1 MKSFKLKNKKEEQE
15 TLEQQKKETEENAKN
30 KNLNFIQK
38 NPQTVGAIILGFITY
53 FFIILNVSFVWVVP
67 IIYGARRLLKA
78 KKIGENKKFI
88 TIGYVVVYSPI
99 LWILLGVSF
108 FVINALYFKLNQLN
122 NYK

>member
-1 MKSFKLKNKKEEQE
+1 M
-15 TLEQQKKETEENAKN
+15 
-30 KNLNFIQK
+30 
-38 NPQTVGAIILGFITY
+38 
-53 FFIILNVSFVWVVP
+53 SFVWVVP